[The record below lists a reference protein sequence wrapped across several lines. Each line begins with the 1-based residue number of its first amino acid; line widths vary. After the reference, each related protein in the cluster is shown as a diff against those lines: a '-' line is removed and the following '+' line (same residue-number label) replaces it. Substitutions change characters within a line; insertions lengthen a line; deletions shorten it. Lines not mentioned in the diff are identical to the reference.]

1 MRSILVPVGGSETDI
16 PLFEAALAA
25 AQPISGHLKFIHIH
39 IGAGEAAVHMPH
51 TAFAMGPALANALKE
66 LDMSA
71 KTRSADARRHFSD
84 FCRRSRIDVHD
95 VPTPSQ
101 GVTASWHEAEGRAL
115 KRILQHARHSD
126 LVVVGR
132 ASKANGLPGD
142 FIEEL
147 LVGCG
152 RPVLIANSTAQP
164 TLTGTVMVCWNETPE
179 SARAMSAAMPY
190 LTRANRVVVVT
201 VAEGEEPTDM
211 MADVVRQLAWNG
223 VCAETRVITK
233 HVAAIPD
240 ELASAARDCGA
251 DLVVMGAYG
260 RSRMR
265 ELLFGSCTHAVIRGA
280 DRPVLLMH

>member
-1 MRSILVPVGGSETDI
+1 MRSILVPVGGSETDM
-16 PLFEAALAA
+16 PLFETALAA
-25 AQPISGHLKFIHIH
+25 AQPISAHLKFVHIH

-66 LDMSA
+66 LNMSA
-71 KTRSADARRHFSD
+71 QTRSADARRHFSD
-84 FCRRSRIDVHD
+84 FCRRSHIDIHD
-95 VPTPSQ
+95 MPAPSQ

-115 KRILQHARHSD
+115 ERILQYARHSD

-147 LVGCG
+147 LVRCG

-164 TLTGTVMVCWNETPE
+164 TLTGTVMVCWKGTPE

-190 LTRANRVVVVT
+190 LTRADRVVLVT
-201 VAEGEEPTDM
+201 VAESEEPTDV
-211 MADVVRQLAWNG
+211 ADVVRQLAWNG
-223 VCAETRVITK
+223 VRAETRVITQLGT
-233 HVAAIPD
+233 AIP
-240 ELASAARDCGA
+240 EALASAARDCGA